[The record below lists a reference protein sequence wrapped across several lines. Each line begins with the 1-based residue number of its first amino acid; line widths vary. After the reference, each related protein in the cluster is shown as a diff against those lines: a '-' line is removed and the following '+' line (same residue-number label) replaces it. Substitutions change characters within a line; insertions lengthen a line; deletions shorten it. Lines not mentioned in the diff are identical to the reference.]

1 MVEVREIGPDELDR
15 WLEVV
20 AEADPPSAG
29 SVETQLD
36 WRRQAEDLT
45 WFLAEEDGAPVGAA
59 VAVVGWHS
67 PPGIGRGTAWIRPGS
82 RGAGAGS
89 ALYRELARW
98 LGERGCAE
106 LETNVREDDPDSVT
120 WAERR
125 GFREVGRT
133 SRLVL
138 ELAEVR
144 APAVAPPAG
153 ITIVTWAERPELAPG
168 MYDVYREAAPDMPG
182 EADAVVPSYEQW
194 LAHDME
200 GASDRA
206 EAVFVALAGD
216 EVVGYAKLSLSAAHP
231 DVAYH
236 DLTGVRRAWRGR
248 GVAGALKRAEIAWAK
263 NRGYA
268 RLETANEERNEP
280 IRRLNERHGY
290 RVEPG
295 HVVMRTALVGID

>member
-1 MVEVREIGPDELDR
+1 MADVREIGPEELDR
-15 WLEVV
+15 WIAVV
-20 AEADPPSAG
+20 TEADPESAG

-45 WFLAEEDGAPVGAA
+45 WFLAEDESGSVGAA

-67 PPGIGRGTAWIRPGS
+67 PPGIGRGTAWVAPDH

-106 LETNVREDDPDSVT
+106 METNVREDDPASIA
-120 WAERR
+120 WSERR

-138 ELAEVR
+138 DLAGVQE
-144 APAVAPPAG
+144 PAVDPPAG
-153 ITIVTWAERPELAPG
+153 ITILSWAERPDLAPA
-168 MYDVYREAAPDMPG
+168 MYAVYRESSPDVPG
-182 EADAVVPSYEQW
+182 EEDAAVPSYEQW
-194 LAHDME
+194 LSHDME

-216 EVVGYAKLSLSAAHP
+216 EVVGYAKLSLSEARA

-236 DLTGVRRAWRGR
+236 DLTAVRRAWRGR

-263 NRGYA
+263 RKGYA

-280 IRRLNERHGY
+280 IRKLNQRHGY

-295 HVVMRTALVGID
+295 HVVLRTALVGID